1 MLPPA
6 QKASILGATSG
17 GGGGGGGIGPQ
28 PTNLTIKKVASQDK
42 LRGGEQKEQ
51 QRKST
56 SPAPPSQDEIKQKT
70 VSVTYIHVRV
80 HVCTCTCCR
89 RCWYCALPV
98 GFLLPSLFVKFEG

>member
-6 QKASILGATSG
+6 QKASILGATG
-17 GGGGGGGIGPQ
+17 GGGGGGSGGGPQ

-42 LRGGEQKEQ
+42 LRGEQKEQ

-70 VSVTYIHVRV
+70 VSVTCMYIH
-80 HVCTCTCCR
+80 CTSTCM
-89 RCWYCALPV
+89 YMYMLPP
-98 GFLLPSLFVKFEG
+98 LLVLRSSSWFPITVAICKV